1 MSAIMKH
8 TALKLIQKILKLLS
22 QLILKRYEPGII
34 GVTGNVGK
42 TSTKEAIRV
51 VLQGERA
58 VRASSKNFNNELGLP
73 LSILGDWKDTGGVWF
88 WIKVIFGA
96 IGRLIITDSSYPEV
110 LVLEYG
116 VDRVGDMKYLLDIAR
131 PHIGVFSA
139 MGEIPVHVEFFAG
152 TEGILREKAKLI
164 QHLPTTGFA
173 ILNADDERVMSVRDL
188 AKANVITFGFSE
200 GADMRISN
208 FQNYCDEDN
217 AGVKFK
223 LTYGG
228 STVPVTIEGSV
239 GKTPAYATAIASIV
253 GLIFGMNL
261 VKTGEALS
269 KYASPK
275 GRERVIPGI
284 KHSLVIDDT
293 YNASPLAMQEALQT
307 LGSIKAKRR
316 IAVLGDMLELG
327 KHTLAAHEAAGKT
340 AADTVD
346 MLFTVGVRAKTIA
359 EAAAKNGLSKKKIF
373 AFTNI
378 YEAGMQ
384 LQQKV
389 QKGDV
394 ILVKGSQGVRMER
407 IVKEVM
413 AEPLLAS
420 ELLVRQSSAWF
431 KKQGLYD

>member
-1 MSAIMKH
+1 MKR
-8 TALKLIQKILKLLS
+8 TALIIIQKILKLLAR
-22 QLILKRYEPGII
+22 LTLKRYDPGII
-34 GVTGNVGK
+34 GITGNVGK
-42 TSTKEAIRV
+42 TSTKEAIGV
-51 VLQGERA
+51 VLRGERI

-73 LSILGDWKDTGGVWF
+73 LSILGDWKETGGIWF
-88 WIKVIFGA
+88 WIKVIVGSVA
-96 IGRLIITDSSYPEV
+96 RLLIIDHSYPEV

-152 TEGILREKAKLI
+152 TEGILREKTKLI

-173 ILNADDERVMSVRDL
+173 ILNADDERVMSVREL
-188 AKANVITFGFSE
+188 ARANVITFGFSE
-200 GADMRISN
+200 NADMRISN

-239 GKTPAYATAIASIV
+239 GKTVAYAAAVASIV
-253 GLIFGMNL
+253 GLTFGMNL
-261 VKTGEALS
+261 VKTGEALL
-269 KYASPK
+269 KYKLPK
-275 GRERVIPGI
+275 GRERIIAGI
-284 KHSLVIDDT
+284 KHSLIIDDT
-293 YNASPLAMQEALQT
+293 YNASPLATQEALHT
-307 LGSIKAKRR
+307 LGSMKARR
-316 IAVLGDMLELG
+316 KIAVLGDMLELG
-327 KHTLAAHEAAGKT
+327 KHTLTAHETAGKT
-340 AADTVD
+340 AAEVSDI
-346 MLFTVGVRAKTIA
+346 LFTIGVRAKTIA
-359 EAAAKNGLSKKKIF
+359 EAAAKNGFSKKKIF

-384 LQQKV
+384 LQQKI